1 MAWSIAEVART
12 SKVTSLRHYDDVGL
26 LRPAYVGSNGH
37 ASRYSLFCPSVTSPA
52 REAAFFDLDKTVI
65 TKSSTLAFGRPFY
78 KGGLVNR
85 RAVYKSVLAQLV
97 YYLRGADADTMD
109 KVRDQ
114 LRKLC
119 AGWPV
124 EQVNAIVAE
133 KVHLLIGSVVYVE
146 ALELFDEH
154 RAAGREIVIVSSSS
168 EHVVRP
174 IGELL
179 DVDHVI
185 ATRMTV
191 VDGRYTGEIEFY
203 AHGES
208 KAEAM
213 REFAA
218 ERGYDL
224 EQCWAYG
231 DSTTDQAML
240 EAVGNPTAVNPDKK
254 LRQRAENSGWPV
266 LDFQKKVR
274 VRPWHRPHPGKA
286 AVYAL
291 VGLAAV
297 ASGLAWETRRRRA

>member
-1 MAWSIAEVART
+1 VS
-12 SKVTSLRHYDDVGL
+12 
-26 LRPAYVGSNGH
+26 
-37 ASRYSLFCPSVTSPA
+37 SPA
-52 REAAFFDLDKTVI
+52 REIAFFDLDKTVI

-97 YYLRGADADTMD
+97 YRLRGADADSMD
-109 KVRDQ
+109 RVRDQ
-114 LRKLC
+114 LRELC

-124 EQVNAIVAE
+124 EQVNAIVTE
-133 KVHLLIGSVVYVE
+133 RMHLHIGSVVYVE

-154 RAAGREIVIVSSSS
+154 RAAGREVVIVSSSS

-185 ATRMTV
+185 ATRMAV
-191 VDGRYTGEIEFY
+191 VDGKYTGEIDFY
-203 AHGES
+203 VHGES

-231 DSTTDQAML
+231 DSATDQAML
-240 EAVGNPTAVNPDKK
+240 RAVGHPMAVNPDKQ
-254 LRQRAENSGWPV
+254 LRQLAEDNGWPV
-266 LDFQKKVR
+266 RDFQKKVR

-286 AVYAL
+286 AAYAV
-291 VGLAAV
+291 VGLAALGSV
-297 ASGLAWETRRRRA
+297 LAWQKRRQRA

>member
-1 MAWSIAEVART
+1 MST
-12 SKVTSLRHYDDVGL
+12 
-26 LRPAYVGSNGH
+26 
-37 ASRYSLFCPSVTSPA
+37 PA

-65 TKSSTLAFGRPFY
+65 TKSSTLAFGRHFY

-97 YYLRGADADTMD
+97 YYLRGADADNMD
-109 KVRDQ
+109 QARDQ
-114 LRKLC
+114 LRELC

-133 KVHLLIGSVVYVE
+133 RMHLVIGSVVYAE
-146 ALELFDEH
+146 ALALFDEH
-154 RAAGREIVIVSSSS
+154 RAAGRELVIISSSS

-179 DVDHVI
+179 SVDHVI
-185 ATRMTV
+185 ATRMVV
-191 VDGRYTGEIEFY
+191 VDGKYTGEIEFY
-203 AHGES
+203 AHGEN
-208 KAEAM
+208 KAEAI

-254 LRQRAENSGWPV
+254 LRQVAENSGWPV
-266 LDFQKKVR
+266 LEFQKKVR

-291 VGLAAV
+291 VGVAAL
-297 ASGLAWETRRRRA
+297 ASGLAWAARRRRP

>member
-1 MAWSIAEVART
+1 MST
-12 SKVTSLRHYDDVGL
+12 
-26 LRPAYVGSNGH
+26 
-37 ASRYSLFCPSVTSPA
+37 PA

-65 TKSSTLAFGRPFY
+65 AKSSTLAFGRPFY

-85 RAVYKSVLAQLV
+85 RAVYKSVVAQLV
-97 YYLRGADADTMD
+97 YRLRGADADTMD
-109 KVRDQ
+109 RVRDQ
-114 LRKLC
+114 LRELC

-124 EQVNAIVAE
+124 EQVNAIVVE
-133 KVHLLIGSVVYVE
+133 RMHLLIGSLVYGE

-154 RAAGREIVIVSSSS
+154 RAARREVVIVSSSS

-185 ATRMTV
+185 ATRMAV
-191 VDGRYTGEIEFY
+191 VDGKYTGEIDFY

-208 KAEAM
+208 KAVAM

-231 DSTTDQAML
+231 DSATDLAML
-240 EAVGNPTAVNPDKK
+240 QAVGHPMAVNPDKQ
-254 LRQRAENSGWPV
+254 LRQLADEYGWPV
-266 LDFQKKVR
+266 RNFQRKVR

-286 AVYAL
+286 AAYAV
-291 VGLAAV
+291 VGLAALG
-297 ASGLAWETRRRRA
+297 SGLLWQKRRRRA

>member
-1 MAWSIAEVART
+1 MFPAIR
-12 SKVTSLRHYDDVGL
+12 VGNPPTFIDNL
-26 LRPAYVGSNGH
+26 VCLIVS
-37 ASRYSLFCPSVTSPA
+37 SPA
-52 REAAFFDLDKTVI
+52 PAAAFFDLDKTVI

-85 RAVYKSVLAQLV
+85 RAVYKSVLAQVV

-109 KVRDQ
+109 RVRDQ
-114 LRKLC
+114 LRELC

-133 KVHLLIGSVVYVE
+133 RMHLLIGSVVYVE

-154 RAAGREIVIVSSSS
+154 RAAGREVVIVSSSS
-168 EHVVRP
+168 EHVVQP

-191 VDGRYTGEIEFY
+191 VDGKYTGEIDFY
-203 AHGES
+203 AHGEN

-213 REFAA
+213 REFAL

-231 DSTTDQAML
+231 DSTTDEAML
-240 EAVGNPTAVNPDKK
+240 RAVGHPMAVNPDKQ
-254 LRQRAENSGWPV
+254 LRQLAVDNGWPV
-266 LDFQKKVR
+266 RDFQNKVR
-274 VRPWHRPHPGKA
+274 VRPWHRPHPVRA
-286 AVYAL
+286 AAYAA

-297 ASGLAWETRRRRA
+297 GSCLAWGARRQRS

>member
-1 MAWSIAEVART
+1 M
-12 SKVTSLRHYDDVGL
+12 
-26 LRPAYVGSNGH
+26 
-37 ASRYSLFCPSVTSPA
+37 TSPA

-133 KVHLLIGSVVYVE
+133 KIHLLIGSVVYVE

-185 ATRMTV
+185 ATRMAV

-208 KAEAM
+208 KAEAI
-213 REFAA
+213 REFAT

-231 DSTTDQAML
+231 DSATDQAML
-240 EAVGNPTAVNPDKK
+240 EAVGNPTAVNPDKQ
-254 LRQRAENSGWPV
+254 LRRLAEEHDWPV
-266 LDFQKKVR
+266 RDFQKKVR

-286 AVYAL
+286 VAYAV
-291 VGLAAV
+291 VGLAAL